1 MIRRALGCALVAA
14 LGAGCQQRTTD
25 EVAECSTAEQLAVD
39 SDKDGIGDCQEKALG
54 SNPAKA
60 DTDGDGLSDGDEL
73 ALKTKLDKADSDGDG
88 VDDLKEVQCI
98 SNPLDKA
105 EQCYKCGWFHND
117 PKNLVSTGK
126 AEGNVIGNMKLLDQ
140 CGETISLWDFANT
153 PKSPTNVWAQL
164 IKGFTAPKPTYY
176 ILFLTAAW

>member
-1 MIRRALGCALVAA
+1 MMRNALGLGVAIVLA
-14 LGAGCQQRTTD
+14 TACQQGTE

-39 SDKDGIGDCQEKALG
+39 SDKDGISDCQEKTIG

-60 DTDGDGLSDGDEL
+60 DTDGDGLSDNDEL
-73 ALKTKLDKADSDGDG
+73 ALKTKLDKADSDEDG
-88 VDDLKEVQCI
+88 VDDLKEVQCV

-105 EQCYKCGWFHND
+105 EKCYACGWFHND
-117 PKNLVSTGK
+117 PKDLVATGK
-126 AEGNVIGNMKLLDQ
+126 TEGSVIGNMKLLDQ

-153 PKSPTNVWAQL
+153 PKSPTNVLASL

-176 ILFLTAAW
+176 ILFMTAAW